1 MAFCR
6 HMGSDEHE
14 KGGNGAVQLTACR
27 FPFSNPC
34 WSPSSVAQSSAGQ
47 TGKGGSP
54 RSQFSS
60 YHWSSFPGRVMLER
74 YLGFGGMRIE
84 ENVLVT
90 PQGCRI
96 LGKWRPRTIEEVEHV
111 RAQHG

>member
-1 MAFCR
+1 
-6 HMGSDEHE
+6 
-14 KGGNGAVQLTACR
+14 
-27 FPFSNPC
+27 
-34 WSPSSVAQSSAGQ
+34 
-47 TGKGGSP
+47 
-54 RSQFSS
+54 
-60 YHWSSFPGRVMLER
+60 MLER

-111 RAQHG
+111 RAQHV